1 MGLLS
6 AATPLREWVQQNQ
19 SLGSSEAGMVLQS
32 CPKSDVTTG
41 ATRTNA
47 SPWGEGITWNEWS
60 AWVRSRPEAS
70 CSWEPST
77 ATTPQQP
84 LTPISPVSP
93 AGDRVAQQTHRHCMD
108 TLLWSSGIPGA
119 RFRPFPGKVVQ
130 NTRSRKKQELN
141 FLLTLKNQ
149 FTFILTNLISICYIS
164 TISATIIGDF
174 GEVYSM
180 VSFTNERIM
189 PLQKAVCYTLT
200 TS

>member
-32 CPKSDVTTG
+32 CPKFDVTTG
-41 ATRTNA
+41 ATRINA
-47 SPWGEGITWNEWS
+47 SPWGEGMTWNEWS

-84 LTPISPVSP
+84 LTPISPISP
-93 AGDRVAQQTHRHCMD
+93 AGDRVAQQTHRHCVD

-141 FLLTLKNQ
+141 FLLTLKKSLVQPIYSKNRNKNLNPCLPYELLV
-149 FTFILTNLISICYIS
+149 FTCCAVIWSDYPYAHTSFI
-164 TISATIIGDF
+164 
-174 GEVYSM
+174 
-180 VSFTNERIM
+180 
-189 PLQKAVCYTLT
+189 
-200 TS
+200 